1 MADSD
6 DNDWI
11 AWGIPVIIIGFLLIV
26 LCCLLILRWYVRRPM
41 YKGKARIDGKTVVI
55 TGGNTGIGKETAREL
70 AKRGGK
76 VVILCR
82 NVVKGNVAAEEIQR
96 ETNSPVDVYE
106 LDLTD
111 LQSIRKCAE
120 DLKETQPK
128 IDILINNAE
137 YGNLLLFTGVMMT
150 PKLETK
156 DGLEMQI
163 GTNHFGHFL
172 LTLLLLNNI
181 KAAPPS
187 RIINVSSLAHEQG
200 KMRWHD
206 IHWKKKYS
214 SIGAYSQS
222 KLANVLFTKS
232 LGEKLKGTGVTTY
245 ALHPGVVS
253 TELTRHI
260 KSTFGSCFN
269 FLMNFIMRFFSKT
282 PLQGAQTSIYC
293 AVDEALQME
302 TGKYYSG
309 L

>member
-1 MADSD
+1 ML
-6 DNDWI
+6 I
-11 AWGIPVIIIGFLLIV
+11 IVI
-26 LCCLLILRWYVRRPM
+26 CCLLILRWYVRRPM
-41 YKGKARIDGKTVVI
+41 YKGKARIDGKTIVI

-82 NVVKGNVAAEEIQR
+82 NVVKGNVAAEEIQK

-106 LDLTD
+106 VDLTD

-137 YGNLLLFTGVMMT
+137 YGNLPLFTGVMMT

-181 KAAPPS
+181 KASPPS
-187 RIINVSSLAHEQG
+187 RIINVSSLAHE
-200 KMRWHD
+200 
-206 IHWKKKYS
+206 
-214 SIGAYSQS
+214 
-222 KLANVLFTKS
+222 
-232 LGEKLKGTGVTTY
+232 
-245 ALHPGVVS
+245 
-253 TELTRHI
+253 
-260 KSTFGSCFN
+260 
-269 FLMNFIMRFFSKT
+269 
-282 PLQGAQTSIYC
+282 
-293 AVDEALQME
+293 
-302 TGKYYSG
+302 
-309 L
+309 